1 MPLITETAIAIGA
14 AVYEQLSD
22 SEKAELAEGIREA
35 RLADE
40 AARGVDGEEIEVS
53 DDWYCIMMQNECSP
67 RGLHKRKR
75 LVTKADLMLTL
86 VDMAAAMPTAD
97 IDWGRM
103 LNVWQDRQ
111 NHVHVT
117 HLFEA
122 AAARVIAARPALLR
136 RVREAHVQAEGGRI

>member
-14 AVYEQLSD
+14 AVYGQLSD
-22 SEKAELAEGIREA
+22 SEKAELAQGIRDA
-35 RLADE
+35 RRADE
-40 AARGVDGEEIEVS
+40 VYRSHTFVELDVS
-53 DDWYCIMMQNECSP
+53 DDWYAIMMQNECSP
-67 RGLHKRKR
+67 RGLDKRKR
-75 LVTKADLMLTL
+75 RVTKVDLMLTL

-122 AAARVIAARPALLR
+122 AAARVTAARPALLR